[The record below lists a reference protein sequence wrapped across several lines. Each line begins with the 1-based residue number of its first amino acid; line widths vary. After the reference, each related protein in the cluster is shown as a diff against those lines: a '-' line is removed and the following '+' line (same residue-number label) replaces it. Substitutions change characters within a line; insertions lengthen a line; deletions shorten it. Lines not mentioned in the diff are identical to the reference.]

1 MVVIARRRNEAVEV
15 HSRTDRRLRI
25 SVSEA
30 KGTFT
35 VVNERGMH
43 ARPASKLVRLASSFK
58 SEVTIEKD
66 GEIKNAKSVMGVLL
80 LCGAK
85 GTSLTISANGEDAEA
100 CVKAIGALIDSG
112 FGEELK

>member
-1 MVVIARRRNEAVEV
+1 MA
-15 HSRTDRRLRI
+15 
-25 SVSEA
+25 EA

-58 SEVTIEKD
+58 SDVTVEKD
-66 GEIKNAKSVMGVLL
+66 GEVRNAKSVMGVLL

-85 GTSLTISANGEDAEA
+85 GTALTVRATGEDAA
-100 CVKAIGALIDSG
+100 AAVDAIGELIASG
-112 FGEELK
+112 FGEEIT

>member
-1 MVVIARRRNEAVEV
+1 MA
-15 HSRTDRRLRI
+15 
-25 SVSEA
+25 EA

-58 SEVTIEKD
+58 SEVTVEKD
-66 GEIKNAKSVMGVLL
+66 GEVRNAKSVMGVLL

-85 GTSLTISANGEDAEA
+85 GTALTVRANGEDADA
-100 CVKAIGALIDSG
+100 AVGAIGELIASG
-112 FGEELK
+112 FGEEIA

>member
-1 MVVIARRRNEAVEV
+1 MA
-15 HSRTDRRLRI
+15 
-25 SVSEA
+25 EA

-58 SEVTIEKD
+58 SDVTVEKD
-66 GEIKNAKSVMGVLL
+66 GEVRNAKSVMGVLL

-85 GTSLTISANGEDAEA
+85 GTALTVRATGEDADA
-100 CVKAIGALIDSG
+100 AVGAIGELIASG
-112 FGEELK
+112 FGEEIA

>member
-1 MVVIARRRNEAVEV
+1 M
-15 HSRTDRRLRI
+15 
-25 SVSEA
+25 SEA

-80 LCGAK
+80 LLCPRGSRVDVRAQ
-85 GTSLTISANGEDAEA
+85 GDDAQDA
-100 CVKAIGALIDSG
+100 VTAIGALFASR
-112 FGEELK
+112 FGEGK

>member
-1 MVVIARRRNEAVEV
+1 LA
-15 HSRTDRRLRI
+15 
-25 SVSEA
+25 EA

-58 SEVTIEKD
+58 SEVTLEKD
-66 GEIKNAKSVMGVLL
+66 GETRNGKSVMGVLL

-85 GTSLTISANGEDAEA
+85 GTQLTVRAVGDDADA
-100 CVKAIGALIDSG
+100 CVSAIGELIATG
-112 FGEELK
+112 FGEE